1 MPGKSDGLLVGLSMG
16 TTKIT
21 MIVAERDPRYPDG
34 VHIIGFGNAPSR
46 GIKKGVIIS
55 LRDAQQSVVKA
66 YQDAQSITGISARR
80 LRDTIVA
87 FNAMDVRSV
96 LTHGMVTL
104 GGLDSKPVETSE
116 LERAIGIA
124 RGKVALR
131 NDTYPL
137 HMIPVRYAIDDNLVE
152 EPLNMSGS
160 RLDIDMQTVS
170 VPVTHVKNVR
180 TCVEKAGLRVKGLIL
195 KPLASSLGSVFQE
208 EMSAG
213 CISICIGGGTTGI
226 VLYEGGRA
234 SHIMSIPIGGD
245 HITNDLATVL
255 QISLYEAERLKRR
268 VFDPA
273 YSDDML
279 MRGGVDLN
287 VASDVITARLEEL
300 FNDYVRE
307 ALSEYNLQLFPGGII
322 LSGGVSFI
330 PGLDRMLSEILRMP
344 VRQVNEPVYS
354 MPPGLD
360 NPAYVSSA
368 GILRYIS
375 SIERDPYL
383 FMKADEQFKSQIN
396 NNDLEAEQE
405 NNNIVNENNNNQ
417 LENLPP
423 EEEDYPEDD
432 DEYYDDENPR
442 GSFGD
447 FMRELGERFKNL
459 F

>member
-1 MPGKSDGLLVGLSMG
+1 
-16 TTKIT
+16 
-21 MIVAERDPRYPDG
+21 
-34 VHIIGFGNAPSR
+34 
-46 GIKKGVIIS
+46 
-55 LRDAQQSVVKA
+55 
-66 YQDAQSITGISARR
+66 
-80 LRDTIVA
+80 
-87 FNAMDVRSV
+87 
-96 LTHGMVTL
+96 
-104 GGLDSKPVETSE
+104 
-116 LERAIGIA
+116 
-124 RGKVALR
+124 
-131 NDTYPL
+131 
-137 HMIPVRYAIDDNLVE
+137 
-152 EPLNMSGS
+152 
-160 RLDIDMQTVS
+160 
-170 VPVTHVKNVR
+170 
-180 TCVEKAGLRVKGLIL
+180 
-195 KPLASSLGSVFQE
+195 
-208 EMSAG
+208 
-213 CISICIGGGTTGI
+213 
-226 VLYEGGRA
+226 
-234 SHIMSIPIGGD
+234 MSIPIGGD

-405 NNNIVNENNNNQ
+405 NNNNILNENNNNQ

-423 EEEDYPEDD
+423 EEEEYPDDD

-447 FMRELGERFKNL
+447 FMRELGERFKSL